1 MLYIWSSLKANDLT
15 CKHKIWK
22 SSQLPQIQF
31 EKFTIATDPI
41 LSFLQVPDFYIVICQ
56 GMNVLHYA
64 AAAGNTSAIEHI
76 LQFGGSELFYSRY
89 AAAAGDTCTIVHI
102 LQFGGSKLFYSR
114 YTAAGDTSAIEN
126 ITAAAL

>member
-1 MLYIWSSLKANDLT
+1 ML
-15 CKHKIWK
+15 WK
-22 SSQLPQIQF
+22 TSQLPQIQF
-31 EKFTIATDPI
+31 EKFTIAKDPI
-41 LSFLQVPDFYIVICQ
+41 LSFLRVPDFYIVICQ

-89 AAAAGDTCTIVHI
+89 TAAGDTSAIEHI
-102 LQFGGSKLFYSR
+102 LQFGGSKLFFSR